1 MIAWFARNGVA
12 ANLLML
18 LLVAGGCFSL
28 WTMKMELFPSFSLDR
43 ISVSVPYPGATPA
56 EVEET
61 ICKRIEEKI
70 QDLDGI
76 KELTSIATENL
87 GVVNVEVKRSYDIS
101 TLQDKIRNRVN
112 SIQTFPELAE
122 KPTIE
127 ELVAQK
133 EILSLAIHG
142 PADRA
147 TLKEIAMRVRDELVL
162 IPGITQ
168 VDAQVTPYE
177 ISIEIPENKLREHN
191 LRFEQVLMAVRQ
203 HSVDLSGGTLENETG
218 KMLLRTIGQADDRE
232 QFEDIPILQY
242 PDGSRLLLSDIAIV
256 KDDLADVRVEAEFQG
271 EPAEF
276 LSVKEVGSQSPLDI
290 SKKVRQYIKDHSV
303 SLPEGITIT
312 AWSDTSFYL
321 EGRLNMLKQ
330 NGFVGLLLV
339 LLILTLFLRPSLA
352 LFVSIG
358 IPISFLGTFFIMPVL
373 GMTINLI
380 SLFAFILVLGI
391 VVDDAIVVGESVFT
405 EFQKNGPGVKSAIIG
420 SEKVSVPVT
429 FAVLTSTVA
438 FVPIFFI
445 PGFQGKFLIPIPV
458 IVIPTLLF
466 SLVQSKLVL
475 PYHLSLCKVGFG
487 TREKLNPLLKVQRI
501 VADGLE
507 HVIDA
512 IYRPILKFCLR
523 NRYSILLSFISIF
536 VITIS
541 FIWFG
546 YVRVVPFPPVPSD
559 YIFVTLKMQD
569 GTSFETTEKATQQI
583 QDGLSRL
590 RKELKSEGHG
600 DPFKHI
606 FRITGASPFG
616 GGGPMNVI
624 TGPSDTHY
632 GQMIVEL
639 NKSEE
644 RDLSAPKL
652 AARWRKAMG
661 EIPGAKTLEF
671 KATAAGRDGKPIE
684 IELAGKDYKQ
694 LTAASEDVKDF
705 LRAFPSVFS
714 IFDSHPSGK
723 QEIQLQLKPE
733 AQTLGIT
740 QGDLARQVRYAFY
753 GAEAQRIQRDREDI
767 RVMIRYPKNER
778 ATLANL
784 ENLLIRTPDG
794 REMPFH
800 EVANAS
806 LGEGYS
812 TIKRLH
818 RKRTITVSADLDKS
832 VGDLKEINDE
842 VTDNL
847 VPQLKTKY
855 PGILVNIEGE
865 AREAQEGNQ
874 VLMSAFLLSM
884 LVMYALMA
892 IPFRSYIQPLIIMSV
907 IPFGLVGAVMGH
919 WILGH
924 PLSQLSIY
932 GIIALAGI
940 VVNDSLVLVD
950 YINKCK
956 NEGGNLHDIIRHA
969 GGARFRPILL
979 TTLTTFVG
987 LTPILLETSLQAQF
1001 LIPMAISLSFG
1012 VLFAT
1017 FITLILVPSMYLI
1030 LEDIQKGIR
1039 YIIDWMLYKD
1049 QSKNS

>member
-18 LLVAGGCFSL
+18 LLVAGGAFSL

-87 GVVNVEVKRSYDIS
+87 GVVNIEVKRSYDIS

-147 TLKEIAMRVRDELVL
+147 TLKEIAMQVRDELVL

-290 SKKVRQYIKDHSV
+290 SKKVRQYIKDHSG

-445 PGFQGKFLIPIPV
+445 PGFQGKFLIPIPI

-475 PYHLSLCKVGFG
+475 PYHLSLCNVGFG
-487 TREKLNPLLKVQRI
+487 TREKLNPLLKIQRK

-507 HVIDA
+507 HVIDT
-512 IYRPILKFCLR
+512 IYRPILRFCLR
-523 NRYSILLSFISIF
+523 NRYATLLSFISIF

-541 FIWFG
+541 LIRFG

-569 GTSFETTEKATQQI
+569 GTSFETTDKATKQI
-583 QDGLSRL
+583 QDGLIKL
-590 RKELKSEGHG
+590 RTELESEGFA

-767 RVMIRYPKNER
+767 RVMILYPKNER
-778 ATLANL
+778 ATMANL

-794 REMPFH
+794 REIPFH

-806 LGEGYS
+806 LDEGYS

-842 VTDNL
+842 VTENL

-855 PGILVNIEGE
+855 PGILVNVEGE

-892 IPFRSYIQPLIIMSV
+892 IPFRSYIQPMIIMSV

-919 WILGH
+919 WVLGH

-956 NEGGNLHDIIRHA
+956 KEGGNLHDIIRHA

-1049 QSKNS
+1049 QSKNY

>member
-232 QFEDIPILQY
+232 QFEDIPILHY

-541 FIWFG
+541 LIRFG

-569 GTSFETTEKATQQI
+569 GTSFETTDKATKQI
-583 QDGLSRL
+583 QDGLIKL
-590 RKELKSEGHG
+590 RTELESEGYG

-767 RVMIRYPKNER
+767 RVMIRYPKEER

-794 REMPFH
+794 REIPFH

-1049 QSKNS
+1049 QSKNY